1 MATAFSSTLRN
12 ARLDQITTTVGASCL
27 IRIYDGTRPATGGTA
42 TNLLAQLTGNATFA
56 PSASGGVLTL
66 NAITQDSSA
75 DVLESSEWINA
86 TAFTSGSKTA
96 VQTGSGNAYGTMVSH
111 TAPAFE
117 DSAAHL
123 AGIWPADH
131 EVTVTLSNSAAPDGL
146 EAEIL
151 LRADF
156 TGAHAVCYEVDCY
169 KAGGGIALV
178 RWDNT
183 TGSPESFTV
192 LRNYVASEVALAN
205 GDQVRARIQ
214 GTLITVWYRTA
225 RAVGARRCS
234 PTTRQ
239 VTGRSTPAATPASVS
254 GTRPA
259 WSAINRNSLGLT
271 FWRLGYERRRTRLSR
286 LWRGHRL
293 AHDRQRYD
301 DQRQHGHPACR
312 GQQRDLR
319 CHAGSGFEVEHL
331 DPG

>member
-1 MATAFSSTLRN
+1 VPISRGSGGYGPPAAQSLLTSF
-12 ARLDQITTTVGASCL
+12 
-27 IRIYDGTRPATGGTA
+27 PATENPISESSAWT
-42 TNLLAQLTGNATFA
+42 NAT
-56 PSASGGVLTL
+56 V
-66 NAITQDSSA
+66 
-75 DVLESSEWINA
+75 
-86 TAFTSGSKTA
+86 FTSGSKTG

-123 AGIWPADH
+123 AGSWPADH

-156 TGAHAVCYEVDCY
+156 TSAHAVCYEVDCY

-214 GTLITVWYRTA
+214 GTLITVWYR
-225 RAVGARRCS
+225 
-234 PTTRQ
+234 
-239 VTGRSTPAATPASVS
+239 AA
-254 GTRPA
+254 
-259 WSAINRNSLGLT
+259 
-271 FWRLGYERRRTRLSR
+271 
-286 LWRGHRL
+286 
-293 AHDRQRYD
+293 
-301 DQRQHGHPACR
+301 
-312 GQQRDLR
+312 
-319 CHAGSGFEVEHL
+319 AGSWGASLFTYDTASDGTKYASGRPGIGFWNETGVAGNQSKFAWADFL
-331 DPG
+331 ATGL